1 MEDYKN
7 FTHFL
12 ASVKSNE
19 LYDIKLELAAMII
32 LFNGNYQKINEA
44 IAYAKTNS
52 DFDFEIHK
60 VSQSNNSLIT
70 AEDKFLYENGELS
83 NNFSQERLNEVF
95 RLYQLMCNERD
106 VADELDETKKK
117 DFKSSNNTKK
127 VIIVAGAVV
136 TAYLL
141 YKILK

>member
-19 LYDIKLELAAMII
+19 LYDIKLELAAMVI
-32 LFNGNYQKINEA
+32 LLNGNLHKLNEA

-52 DFDFEIHK
+52 DFDFETHQP
-60 VSQSNNSLIT
+60 SQSKRSLNT
-70 AEDKFLYENGELS
+70 AEDDFLYENGELS

-95 RLYQLMCNERD
+95 KLYHLMCKERD
-106 VADELDETKKK
+106 INNEPDETKKE
-117 DFKSSNNTKK
+117 DFKGGNNTKK
-127 VIIVAGAVV
+127 VIIIAGVVVA
-136 TAYLL
+136 AYFLF
-141 YKILK
+141 KTLK